1 MLFKFLIIVTEISCE
16 SILTVI
22 DTCAI
27 FFIIFDEITQGA
39 IELLHPDVKFVINCM
54 LKSIN
59 KGVRGGGCFTSHRRL
74 WEGAQ
79 HSFSEGNCYAVGHGA
94 DACGDGCKR

>member
-1 MLFKFLIIVTEISCE
+1 MAEKLSAKI
-16 SILTVI
+16 
-22 DTCAI
+22 I
-27 FFIIFDEITQGA
+27 FFLKKIKRKHFFHIPLRCLIA
-39 IELLHPDVKFVINCM
+39 M

-74 WEGAQ
+74 WEGSQ